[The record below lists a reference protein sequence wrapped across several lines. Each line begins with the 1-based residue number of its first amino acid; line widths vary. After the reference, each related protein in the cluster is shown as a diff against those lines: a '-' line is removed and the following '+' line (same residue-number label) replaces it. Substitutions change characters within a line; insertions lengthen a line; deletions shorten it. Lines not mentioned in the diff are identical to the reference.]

1 MVVADHCG
9 GSAGRAEIPIKEYQI
24 PLVMYAPGII
34 APQKVDK
41 LCSQID
47 LTPTL
52 LGILNWSYE
61 STFYGKDI
69 MKMTPDEERAF
80 VGTYQKLGYL
90 KGNKL
95 SILSTQQRFSFYQF
109 DRYTGEETKMN
120 ADTTL
125 KHNAVT
131 YYQTAEYMFVH
142 GSAKFMNGFI
152 EYVKTQHK
160 QFELFRKP
168 EFRFGDSKREVLI
181 QLADFISG
189 SLARCYDPEKRI
201 ENPNLILDIIEKN
214 ILHLR
219 EWPETIINATNI
231 STDSDEQFNHESLYH
246 LQYNPAIN
254 HFYNLNQD

>member
-1 MVVADHCG
+1 MTQTNKIGYIDEYGDKSIHFEKSGVSIYFIVTAIIIDKADLEKIEQ
-9 GSAGRAEIPIKEYQI
+9 AVKELTAKYTQAPEIKSSSKAFQDINKRIQFLTDLAQLDFKIYSVI
-24 PLVMYAPGII
+24 
-34 APQKVDK
+34 VDK
-41 LCSQID
+41 RKIFENSGLRFRESFFKYVNNLLDSD
-47 LTPTL
+47 LYRYFPYL
-52 LGILNWSYE
+52 EIVS
-61 STFYGKDI
+61 
-69 MKMTPDEERAF
+69 DE
-80 VGTYQKLGYL
+80 
-90 KGNKL
+90 
-95 SILSTQQRFSFYQF
+95 
-109 DRYTGEETKMN
+109 
-120 ADTTL
+120 
-125 KHNAVT
+125 
-131 YYQTAEYMFVH
+131 H

-231 STDSDEQFNHESLYH
+231 STDSDEQFNHE
-246 LQYNPAIN
+246 I
-254 HFYNLNQD
+254 